1 MGIRQSSR
9 AIDSHPAPAFSNPGG
24 FVVVQF
30 ILDFDSTFIQGEG
43 LDELLAHTFRAVPQA
58 DVSLEARFR
67 ELTEAGMS
75 GRLPFSQSLER
86 RMVLLAAHRDQVAE
100 VADALREVVTPSFVR
115 DRGELSRRAREGTIH
130 IVSGG
135 FTELIRPV
143 VADFGIPAERVWAND
158 FIYDARERVVGVD
171 QENPLSRDGGK
182 VAVVQAMALPG
193 LVVGVGD
200 GSTDLELKR
209 AGAVNRFIAFT
220 ENRRREAVVAGADA
234 EATCL
239 EEVWSWSERW
249 I

>member
-1 MGIRQSSR
+1 MV
-9 AIDSHPAPAFSNPGG
+9 H
-24 FVVVQF
+24 F

-43 LDELLAHTFRAVPQA
+43 LDELLAYSLRSGPLSAG
-58 DVSLEARFR
+58 SLEARFR
-67 ELTEAGMS
+67 ELTDAGME
-75 GRLPFSQSLER
+75 GRLPFSQSLQS
-86 RMVLLAAHRDQVAE
+86 RMALLAAHREEVAA
-100 VADALREVVTPSFVR
+100 VADALRGSVTPSFVR
-115 DRGELSRRAREGTIH
+115 NRKALIRRAEEGTIH

-143 VADFGIPAERVWAND
+143 VAEFGIPAERVWAND
-158 FIYDARERVVGVD
+158 FMYDARDRVVGVNP
-171 QENPLSRDGGK
+171 ENPLSQDGGK
-182 VAVVQAMALPG
+182 VVVVRTMALPG

-209 AGAVNRFIAFT
+209 AGAVDRFIAFT